1 MSCKDLTRSIETIM
15 SSLIMSWKNYFE
27 AKMAKYSIRT
37 ITMGA
42 VLFSVYKHPGV
53 VQDDICKMLN
63 MDKAYVTR
71 ELNSLSRLSYIK
83 REKDNI
89 DHRKNHVYVTDDG
102 REAAETIEAVRCDW
116 SAIEFTGI
124 SDEEKKSFL
133 DILNKV
139 QTNVRD
145 KALIF

>member
-1 MSCKDLTRSIETIM
+1 
-15 SSLIMSWKNYFE
+15 
-27 AKMAKYSIRT
+27 
-37 ITMGA
+37 
-42 VLFSVYKHPGV
+42 
-53 VQDDICKMLN
+53 

-89 DHRKNHVYVTDDG
+89 DHRKNHVYVTDAG
-102 REAAETIEAVRCDW
+102 REAAETIEAVRGDW
-116 SAIEFTGI
+116 SAIEFTDI

-133 DILNKV
+133 YILNKV

-145 KALIF
+145 KAPMF